1 MTEINEELNFS
12 KFFVRHVPSEIKV
25 KKENIF
31 YREKYAE
38 IINYIKIILTDSKDL
53 ELYNYLKPKGALIIN
68 VQPGTDLID
77 YLKLISNNYYLEYI
91 ELNLLTIQRETS
103 DFSDLFSRI
112 FSAFDSFFDKDKKL
126 ENPVEKNASDKQIK
140 KGKSSASEKK
150 LFVIEEKLDYYNKSV
165 NINHLANF
173 IQYLSN
179 NKKKFEFIDENTI
192 LIWINYDYN
201 EIIKSSSDLF
211 TVFDLFIKIP
221 LLDKIERET
230 ILRNFLEKNSKI
242 VFDINSI
249 VNKTEGWE
257 NNDLNQLLK
266 VSILKHYLNS
276 DLNSSSN
283 EITDIVNNLIDSGEF
298 IPSNYSSVIESK
310 NKTDLKQKSNLNLD
324 QNLQDKEIQKKQIEE
339 QERLINQIKDENIS
353 EFMLNQLYENAAS
366 KHFNEVLLIVDKLK
380 NKEPIE
386 ENDRKIIA
394 KYPFILNDPPE
405 RAQIHLEKAKKR
417 VDLMIKAFGKN
428 T

>member
-1 MTEINEELNFS
+1 MTEINEKLNFS
-12 KFFVRHVPSEIKV
+12 KYFVRLLPAEIKV

-38 IINYIKIILTDSKDL
+38 IINYIKILLTDSKDL
-53 ELYNYLKPKGALIIN
+53 ELYNYLKPKGALLIN

-91 ELNLLTIQRETS
+91 ELNLLKIQRETN
-103 DFSDLFSRI
+103 DFSNLFGEV
-112 FSAFDSFFDKDKKL
+112 FSTFESFFDKNKKL
-126 ENPVEKNASDKQIK
+126 ENTVEKNDSDKQIK

-150 LFVIEEKLDYYNKSV
+150 LFIIEEKLDFYDKSS
-165 NINHLANF
+165 NSNHLANF

-179 NKKKFEFIDENTI
+179 NNKKFEFIDNNTI

-211 TVFDLFIKIP
+211 TVFDLFVKIP
-221 LLDKIERET
+221 LLDKSERET
-230 ILRNFLEKNSKI
+230 ILRNFLEKNTKI

-249 VNKTEGWE
+249 VNRSQGWE
-257 NNDLNQLLK
+257 NIDLNQLLK

-276 DLNSSSN
+276 DLNSASN
-283 EITDIVNNLIDSGEF
+283 EITDIMINLIDSGEF
-298 IPSNYSSVIESK
+298 IPSNYSNVIETK
-310 NKTDLKQKSNLNLD
+310 NKDDLKQESNHYQD
-324 QNLQDKEIQKKQIEE
+324 KNLQDKEIQKKQIEE
-339 QERLINQIKDENIS
+339 QESLINQIKDENMS

-386 ENDRKIIA
+386 ENDRKLIA
-394 KYPFILNDPPE
+394 KYPFILNDSPE

-428 T
+428 N